1 MGFVQ
6 VSRDGNN
13 QTRATHAKDISLIIL
28 GGCTKYIEAP
38 DVVWN
43 RPFKANVA
51 EQYDEWMAGE
61 AHSFTAAA
69 NMRYNNNNN
78 NNNEFIIVWITSSS
92 EESAMLIGETWLEL
106 SKMAATTS
114 I

>member
-1 MGFVQ
+1 M
-6 VSRDGNN
+6 
-13 QTRATHAKDISLIIL
+13 
-28 GGCTKYIEAP
+28 
-38 DVVWN
+38 VWN

-51 EQYDEWMAGE
+51 EQYDEWIAGG

-78 NNNEFIIVWITSSS
+78 NNNNNDDDDDFITVWITSSGG
-92 EESAMLIGETWLEL
+92 ESAILIGETCPEL

>member
-1 MGFVQ
+1 M
-6 VSRDGNN
+6 SRDGNN

-69 NMRYNNNNN
+69 NMRYDNNNNNNNN
-78 NNNEFIIVWITSSS
+78 NNNEFITLGITSSS
-92 EESAMLIGETWLEL
+92 KEGET
-106 SKMAATTS
+106 
-114 I
+114 

>member
-1 MGFVQ
+1 
-6 VSRDGNN
+6 
-13 QTRATHAKDISLIIL
+13 
-28 GGCTKYIEAP
+28 
-38 DVVWN
+38 
-43 RPFKANVA
+43 
-51 EQYDEWMAGE
+51 MAGG

-78 NNNEFIIVWITSSS
+78 NDFITEWITSSGG
-92 EESAMLIGETWLEL
+92 ESAILIGETWPEL

>member
-1 MGFVQ
+1 
-6 VSRDGNN
+6 
-13 QTRATHAKDISLIIL
+13 
-28 GGCTKYIEAP
+28 
-38 DVVWN
+38 
-43 RPFKANVA
+43 
-51 EQYDEWMAGE
+51 MAGG

-78 NNNEFIIVWITSSS
+78 NNNNDFITVWITSSGG
-92 EESAMLIGETWLEL
+92 ESAILIGETWPEL

>member
-1 MGFVQ
+1 M
-6 VSRDGNN
+6 SRDGNN

-61 AHSFTAAA
+61 AHSLTAAA
-69 NMRYNNNNN
+69 NMRNNNNNNNN
-78 NNNEFIIVWITSSS
+78 NNNESELFHINFTIII
-92 EESAMLIGETWLEL
+92 I
-106 SKMAATTS
+106 
-114 I
+114 IIFF